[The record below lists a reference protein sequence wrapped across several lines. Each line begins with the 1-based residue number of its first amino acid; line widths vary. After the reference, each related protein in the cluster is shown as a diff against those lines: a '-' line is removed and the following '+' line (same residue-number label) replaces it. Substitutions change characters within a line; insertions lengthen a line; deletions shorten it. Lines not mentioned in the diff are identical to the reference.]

1 MLVTFPKGIFQS
13 GNFSNV
19 KFPQRQLPKSVLAT
33 ALAPPYNVLSA
44 ALGHPLQPACLRGHI
59 LTFRKLPLGKL
70 HIWEVTVN
78 FYSWFIP
85 GYALFFYIH
94 ISRGSWRTGNRNL
107 PQPRTGN
114 IIINRKYN
122 YKQEIATFLNLEQE
136 I

>member
-1 MLVTFPKGIFQS
+1 MATSQGY
-13 GNFSNV
+13 FS
-19 KFPQRQLPKSVLAT
+19 KWQLLKCQISQAT
-33 ALAPPYNVLSA
+33 TSQVCPSHSSRPPPYNVLSA
-44 ALGHPLQPACLRGHI
+44 ALGHPLQPVCLRGHI

-70 HIWEVTVN
+70 HIWEVAVN

-114 IIINRKYN
+114 IIINRK
-122 YKQEIATFLNLEQE
+122 
-136 I
+136 